1 MSLNY
6 PNPILNEEE
15 LDLLGNA
22 PEDCLRHV
30 VQRGALSLD
39 HVTEGLSPRVTA
51 ILQSIVTGERSP
63 ALPAEGDELEWLPAG
78 RNQQPSRQR
87 QETTGPPPQHA
98 GLGYMLVQMQQAMG
112 HPPTE
117 AQGKPAQPATDRD
130 IEGSSPVRNQLAAH
144 PQILDMVDRQV
155 LTPNEAWQAVHAI
168 DRILG
173 RYLTGT
179 LYAAP

>member
-1 MSLNY
+1 MSLHY
-6 PNPILNEEE
+6 PNPTLNEEE
-15 LDLLGNA
+15 LDLLGDA
-22 PEDCLRHV
+22 PEDCLRHA

-51 ILQSIVTGERSP
+51 VLRSIVTGERTSP
-63 ALPAEGDELEWLPAG
+63 PRGPEPEWSVAG
-78 RNQQPSRQR
+78 RNEQPSRQR

-98 GLGYMLVQMQQAMG
+98 GLGYMLVQMQQAMR

-117 AQGKPAQPATDRD
+117 AQGKPAQPAIDWDVAGPPLARD
-130 IEGSSPVRNQLAAH
+130 QLAAH

-155 LTPNEAWQAVHAI
+155 LTPQEAWQAVHAI

>member
-15 LDLLGNA
+15 LDLLGDA

-51 ILQSIVTGERSP
+51 VLRSIVTGERSP
-63 ALPAEGDELEWLPAG
+63 ALPAEGSEPEWSVAG
-78 RNQQPSRQR
+78 RNEQPSRQR

-117 AQGKPAQPATDRD
+117 AQGKQAQTATDQGVEGPPLMRD
-130 IEGSSPVRNQLAAH
+130 QLTAH
-144 PQILDMVDRQV
+144 PQILDMVDRRV
-155 LTPNEAWQAVHAI
+155 LTSQEAWQAVHAI